1 MEEGTMCRKDT
12 TESRVIGKYIRTN
25 RRHRKVLE
33 QELKSTGVHRSQHQ
47 LLMFI
52 ADHPDLSQK
61 ELAGR
66 QGVSAA
72 TTAVSL
78 KKLEQGGYVRRV
90 VDLKDNRCNQIG
102 ITEKGMEVVRSS
114 KAVFEELER
123 VMFSGFSQEDFRR
136 MEELLDRMYDN
147 MGVYVTEAWTPRTET
162 EREDVK

>member
-1 MEEGTMCRKDT
+1 MEEETMCRKDT
-12 TESRVIGKYIRTN
+12 IESRVIGKYIRTN

-33 QELKSTGVHRSQHQ
+33 QELRSTGVHRSQHQ

-52 ADHPDLSQK
+52 ADHPNLSQK

-78 KKLEQGGYVRRV
+78 KKLEQGGYVKRV
-90 VDLKDNRCNQIG
+90 VDLKDNRCNQIC
-102 ITEKGMEVVRSS
+102 ITEKGTEVVRSS

-123 VMFSGFSQEDFRR
+123 VMFTGFSPEDFRI
-136 MEELLDRMYDN
+136 MGELLDRMYDN
-147 MGVYVTEAWTPRTET
+147 MEVYVPKDWTSRKQT